1 MEIQQLKGFHAV
13 AKYLNFT
20 IAAQKTHRTQP
31 TISLQVKSLEDELGV
46 KLFERLGP
54 KKVSLTKEG
63 ELFLE
68 ITTPVLHDF
77 SSIQSKFNEARGL
90 FHTSSVNIVTHSSV
104 MIYLLPSVI
113 KKFKT
118 TYPQVKLLIL
128 NRPRKEMIKMVENGE
143 VDFGISSLDGIPPA
157 LDYQIFS
164 RYNRILIA
172 NKNHEIAQKKNV
184 TLEDVSKYP
193 LVLPNIDSNTRKM
206 IDRAFAE
213 ENLTYELTMEV
224 VGRSAIK
231 AYVEMDLGISI
242 INEYYV
248 TEDDKKTLFVHNM
261 SKYFGLAET
270 GVLIRKNRSLPKPA
284 ETFISLLKQEMSN
297 L

>member
-20 IAAQKTHRTQP
+20 VAAQKTHRTQP
-31 TISLQVKSLEDELGV
+31 TISLQVKSLEEELGV

-63 ELFLE
+63 QLFLE
-68 ITTPVLHDF
+68 ITTPILHEF
-77 SSIQSKFNEARGL
+77 SSIQAKFNEARGL
-90 FHTSSVNIVTHSSV
+90 FHTSNLQIVTHSSV
-104 MIYLLPSVI
+104 MIYLLPPVI
-113 KKFKT
+113 KKFKEL
-118 TYPQVKLLIL
+118 YPQVKLLIL

-143 VDFGISSLDGIPPA
+143 VDIGISSLDAIPPA

-164 RYNRILIA
+164 RYDRILIA
-172 NKNHEIAQKKNV
+172 NKKHEIAKKTNV
-184 TLEDVSKYP
+184 TLEEISKYP

-213 ENLTYELTMEV
+213 ANLSYDLTMEV

-231 AYVEMDLGISI
+231 AYVEMDLGLSI

-248 TEDDKKTLFVHNM
+248 TEEDKKTLFVKNM
-261 SKYFGLAET
+261 SKHFGKAET
-270 GVLIRKNRSLPKPA
+270 GILVRKNRALPKTA
-284 ETFISLLKQEMSN
+284 ETFISLLKKEMSN

>member
-31 TISLQVKSLEDELGV
+31 TISLQVKSLEEELGV

-54 KKVSLTKEG
+54 KKVTLTKEG

-68 ITTPVLHDF
+68 ITSPVLHEF
-77 SSIQSKFNEARGL
+77 SNLQSKFNEARGM
-90 FHTSSVNIVTHSSV
+90 FHTSNVQIVTHSSV

-113 KKFKT
+113 KKFKKL
-118 TYPQVKLLIL
+118 YPQVKLLIL

-172 NKNHEIAQKKNV
+172 NKNHEISKMNTI
-184 TLEDVSKYP
+184 TLHEISKYP

-206 IDRAFAE
+206 IDRAFSEA
-213 ENLTYELTMEV
+213 NLSYELTMEV

-231 AYVEMDLGISI
+231 AYVEMDLGLSI

-248 TEDDKKTLFVHNM
+248 TEEDKKTLFVKSM
-261 SKYFGLAET
+261 SKYFGMAET
-270 GVLIRKNRSLPKPA
+270 GVLIRKNRILPKPS
-284 ETFISLLKQEMSN
+284 ETFISLLKEEMSN

>member
-1 MEIQQLKGFHAV
+1 MEIHQLKGFYAV

-20 IAAQKTHRTQP
+20 QAAQKTNRTQP
-31 TISLQVKSLEDELGV
+31 TISLQIKSLEDELGV

-68 ITTPVLHDF
+68 IITPLLHEF
-77 SSIQSKFNEARGL
+77 SAIQSKFNETRSL
-90 FHTSSVNIVTHSSV
+90 FHTSSLNIVTHSSV
-104 MIYLLPSVI
+104 MIYLLPPVI
-113 KKFKT
+113 KKFKAL
-118 TYPQVKLLIL
+118 YPQVKLLIL
-128 NRPRKEMIKMVENGE
+128 NRPRKEIIKMVQNSE
-143 VDFGISSLDGIPPA
+143 VDMGISSLDSIPQE

-164 RYNRILIA
+164 RYNRVLIA
-172 NKNHEIAQKKNV
+172 HKDNLISKKKNI
-184 TLEDVSKYP
+184 TLEDISNYP

-206 IDRAFAE
+206 IDRAFSEA
-213 ENLTYELTMEV
+213 NLSYELTMEV

-242 INEYYV
+242 INEYYISE
-248 TEDDKKTLFVHNM
+248 EDRNKLFIKNM
-261 SKYFGLAET
+261 STYFGIAET
-270 GVLIRKNRSLPKPA
+270 GLIVKKNRPKGKPL
-284 ETFISLLKQEMSN
+284 EIFMKLVKDEMSN

>member
-1 MEIQQLKGFHAV
+1 MEIQHLKGFHAV

-20 IAAQKTHRTQP
+20 VAAQKTHRTQP
-31 TISLQVKSLEDELGV
+31 TISLQIKSLEEELGV

-68 ITTPVLHDF
+68 ITTPILHEF

-90 FHTSSVNIVTHSSV
+90 FHTSSLQIVTHSSV
-104 MIYLLPSVI
+104 MIYLLPPVI
-113 KKFKT
+113 KRFKEL
-118 TYPQVKLLIL
+118 YPQVKLLIL

-143 VDFGISSLDGIPPA
+143 VDIGISSLDTIPPG

-172 NKNHEIAQKKNV
+172 NKKHEISKKDSI
-184 TLEDVSKYP
+184 TLEDISRYP

-206 IDRAFAE
+206 IDRAFSEA
-213 ENLTYELTMEV
+213 NLHYELTMEV

-248 TEDDKKTLFVHNM
+248 TEQDKKSLFVKNM
-261 SKYFGLAET
+261 SHYFGIAET
-270 GVLIRKNRSLPKPA
+270 GILVKKNRSIAKPVQ
-284 ETFISLLKQEMSN
+284 TFIRLLKEEMSN
-297 L
+297 V

>member
-31 TISLQVKSLEDELGV
+31 TISLQVKSLEEELGV

-54 KKVSLTKEG
+54 KKVTLTKEG
-63 ELFLE
+63 QLFLE
-68 ITTPVLHDF
+68 ITAPVLHEF
-77 SSIQSKFNEARGL
+77 SSLQSKFNEARGM
-90 FHTSSVNIVTHSSV
+90 FHTSNVQIVTHSSV

-113 KKFKT
+113 KKFKKL
-118 TYPQVKLLIL
+118 YPQVKLLIL

-172 NKNHEIAQKKNV
+172 NKNHEISKKSTI
-184 TLEDVSKYP
+184 TLTDISKYP

-206 IDRAFAE
+206 IDRAFSEA
-213 ENLTYELTMEV
+213 NLSYELTMEV

-231 AYVEMDLGISI
+231 AYVEMDLGLSI

-248 TEDDKKTLFVHNM
+248 TDEDKKNLFVKNM
-261 SKYFGLAET
+261 SKYFGMAET
-270 GVLIRKNRSLPKPA
+270 GVLIRKNRILPKPS
-284 ETFISLLKQEMSN
+284 ETFITLLKEEMSN